1 MFRRGKG
8 NTRKHRNLSDRFL
21 QFDLASIGGYLQLD
35 RCIYPYI
42 ISSSDILLNLN
53 DLRQPFNTTL
63 HVLMPYFLPQPSNL
77 MNNYM
82 KIVDYG
88 TRFIKKYKYYYKN
101 IDDKFISLYHFLL
114 LHRSFFFVQLF
125 NSKKISLTDL
135 HEYYRSDFSNL
146 LCNNISNIGYL
157 NNQPCLNSWSLFD
170 STVTIDKRMRLA
182 NQDEILLINW
192 LLIYDNQCLH
202 VHNQTNDLI
211 LVKQQLS
218 FIQEKMK
225 FLQNE
230 HVKKRAILLNQMNM
244 P

>member
-1 MFRRGKG
+1 M
-8 NTRKHRNLSDRFL
+8 
-21 QFDLASIGGYLQLD
+21 DLASIGGYLQLD

-53 DLRQPFNTTL
+53 DLRQPFNATL
-63 HVLMPYFLPQPSNL
+63 HVLMPYFLPQSSNL

-101 IDDKFISLYHFLL
+101 IDDKFISLSHLLL

-146 LCNNISNIGYL
+146 LSNNISNCGYL
-157 NNQPCLNSWSLFD
+157 NNQPCVNSWSLFD
-170 STVTIDKRMRLA
+170 STITMDKRMRLA
-182 NQDEILLINW
+182 NASEILLINW
-192 LLIYDNQCLH
+192 LLIYDHQSLH

-211 LVKQQLS
+211 LVKQPLS
-218 FIQEKMK
+218 LINEKMK
-225 FLQNE
+225 VLQNE

-244 P
+244 T

>member
-1 MFRRGKG
+1 M
-8 NTRKHRNLSDRFL
+8 RKHRNASHHFL

-63 HVLMPYFLPQPSNL
+63 HVLMPYFLPQSSNL
-77 MNNYM
+77 INNYM

-101 IDDKFISLYHFLL
+101 IDEKFISLYHLLL

-146 LCNNISNIGYL
+146 LCNNISNCGYL

-170 STVTIDKRMRLA
+170 STVTIEKRMRLA

-192 LLIYDNQCLH
+192 LLIYNNQCLC

-218 FIQEKMK
+218 FINEKMK

-230 HVKKRAILLNQMNM
+230 HIKKRAILLDQMNM
-244 P
+244 T